1 MQLGVPIGE
10 IATPPRPP
18 NIDEV
23 RSRLSQSGPVWTVQN
38 GHVHWDC
45 IAVFPILA
53 DPVDVKKG
61 DQLCET
67 VSQPSIQ
74 PDKMDRPMGS

>member
-1 MQLGVPIGE
+1 MRRRGAGRAFPIM
-10 IATPPRPP
+10 
-18 NIDEV
+18 D
-23 RSRLSQSGPVWTVQN
+23 SDLRLSQSRASLPFETLI
-38 GHVHWDC
+38 